1 MNQTDSQT
9 SIRLTLINLFL
20 ILVEQKDTLQTKRGP
35 ASTDP
40 KRLLISDTK
49 SQRRTCHVAR
59 QQGMLILRTWSWFKH
74 ILTAQDDLVMEQ
86 DAMLTDIQDISEFV
100 SMKG

>member
-59 QQGMLILRTWSWFKH
+59 QQGMFWGSVLRTETWFKTFFPLSGRPGDGAGCYAH
-74 ILTAQDDLVMEQ
+74 
-86 DAMLTDIQDISEFV
+86 
-100 SMKG
+100 